1 MHIGL
6 LSRIHAA
13 RFPGKIAIRDP
24 VNSVTYAE
32 LESRTNRLAQGMIAH
47 GLRKGDLVGIAVGNR
62 VEHLEAIFGVAKA
75 GAVSL
80 PLDPA
85 WTELEFARAGKFF
98 GYSVMLAEEGVL
110 PKLTG
115 NSTVIAIGGREHP
128 RSIPNEELIEQ
139 GEDTDPAIS
148 VCEQD
153 PFMIMLTSGTTG
165 TPKGCVV
172 SHGSYL
178 YRSLAYSIEFPM
190 GAEERELVAL
200 PVYLGAGRGTT
211 FASLVPGG
219 TVILE
224 PKFDAGRFLDLIE
237 AERIT
242 SFSLVPTAFQALAEA
257 ADARRDGGSPFDG
270 SSISSMKNV
279 GAALP
284 AEVRKRVRG
293 LISPN
298 LYQTYASVDT
308 GIIAVLRPQEMDE
321 DPAYAGRPIWG
332 MEVSIL
338 DDAGQNVSADNL
350 GEVAVRGPL
359 VSDGYF
365 CNPDADAAVFQ
376 NDWFR
381 TGDLGSLDREGQL
394 YIRGRKKNVIK
405 SGGRSVFPD
414 EIEAE
419 LRSHPAVREAA
430 VFGVPDSKWGEVV
443 CAAVVPE
450 AGDSI
455 AVDALQ
461 AYCTDRL
468 ARFKCPKRIYVLED
482 LPRGNLGKVSID
494 QLIKRFSK

>member
-1 MHIGL
+1 MHIGQL
-6 LSRIHAA
+6 PRINAA
-13 RFPGKIAIRDP
+13 RFPGRIAIRDP
-24 VNSVTYAE
+24 FRAVTYVE
-32 LESRTNRLAQGMIAH
+32 LESRANRLAQAMVALGV
-47 GLRKGDLVGIAVGNR
+47 RKGDLVGIAVGNR
-62 VEHLEAIFGVAKA
+62 VEHLEAVFGVAKA
-75 GAVSL
+75 GGVSL

-98 GYSVMLAEEGVL
+98 EFSLIFAQEDVL
-110 PKLTG
+110 PKLSPTR
-115 NSTVIAIGGREHP
+115 TVIAIGERPHP
-128 RSIPNEELIEQ
+128 RTIPYEDLIEQ
-139 GEDTDPAIS
+139 EGDADPGVS

-153 PFMIMLTSGTTG
+153 PFMVMLTSGTTG
-165 TPKGCVV
+165 RPKGCVV

-190 GAEERELVAL
+190 GSQDRELVAL
-200 PVYLGAGRGTT
+200 PIYLGAGRGTT

-219 TVILE
+219 VVRLE
-224 PKFDAGRFLDLIE
+224 PRFDAGRFLDWIE
-237 AERIT
+237 RERIT
-242 SFSLVPTAFQALAEA
+242 SFSLVPTAFQALVKAAES
-257 ADARRDGGSPFDG
+257 RRDEGSPFDG

-279 GAALP
+279 GASLP
-284 AEVRKRVRG
+284 LDVRKRVRH
-293 LISPN
+293 LISPH

-308 GIIAVLRPQEMDE
+308 GIIAVLRPHEMDE

-338 DDAGQNVSADNL
+338 DEDGRCTGADDV

-365 CNPDADAAVFQ
+365 RNPEADSDAFH

-381 TGDLGSLDREGQL
+381 TGDLGSLDPKGRL

-430 VFGVPDSKWGEVV
+430 VFGVPDPKWGEAV
-443 CAAVVPE
+443 CAAVVLE
-450 AGDSI
+450 AGHDVS
-455 AVDALQ
+455 VESLR
-461 AYCTDRL
+461 AYCTERL
-468 ARFKCPKRIYVLED
+468 ARFKCPKRTYIVDD

-494 QLIKRFSK
+494 QLKKRFSK